1 MKLRQAQASATY
13 LLPDPGELDQRIVI
27 RRRVDVPADDFG
39 VTPTYPEQIRTWAK
53 KAQPGAAA
61 YQGAVQIENRVT
73 HYFTI
78 RFRRGITADHEVD
91 ANISWQTCTS
101 TCDSAIRTWGD
112 TVAECVIDKLCPSH
126 TVVVFAYPE
135 GKENAQN

>member
-53 KAQPGAAA
+53 KRNPARQL
-61 YQGAVQIENRVT
+61 
-73 HYFTI
+73 I
-78 RFRRGITADHEVD
+78 RG
-91 ANISWQTCTS
+91 
-101 TCDSAIRTWGD
+101 
-112 TVAECVIDKLCPSH
+112 LCR
-126 TVVVFAYPE
+126 
-135 GKENAQN
+135 

>member
-1 MKLRQAQASATY
+1 
-13 LLPDPGELDQRIVI
+13 
-27 RRRVDVPADDFG
+27 
-39 VTPTYPEQIRTWAK
+39 
-53 KAQPGAAA
+53 
-61 YQGAVQIENRVT
+61 
-73 HYFTI
+73 
-78 RFRRGITADHEVD
+78 
-91 ANISWQTCTS
+91 SWQTCTS

>member
-61 YQGAVQIENRVT
+61 YQGSVQIENRVT

-78 RFRRGITADHEVD
+78 RWRRNITADHEVF
-91 ANISWQTCTS
+91 
-101 TCDSAIRTWGD
+101 CDGQVYRIRRIRDLNSKRRFLLLECEELGTERGEGY
-112 TVAECVIDKLCPSH
+112 AEQS
-126 TVVVFAYPE
+126 VFTR
-135 GKENAQN
+135 

>member
-1 MKLRQAQASATY
+1 MKIRQAQTSATY

-61 YQGAVQIENRVT
+61 YQGSVQIENRVT

-78 RFRRGITADHEVD
+78 RWCRNITADHEVF
-91 ANISWQTCTS
+91 
-101 TCDSAIRTWGD
+101 CDGQVYRIRRIRDLNSKRRFLLLECEELGTERGEGY
-112 TVAECVIDKLCPSH
+112 AEQS
-126 TVVVFAYPE
+126 VFTR
-135 GKENAQN
+135 

>member
-1 MKLRQAQASATY
+1 MKIRQAQTSATY

-61 YQGAVQIENRVT
+61 YQGSVQIENRVT
-73 HYFTI
+73 HYF
-78 RFRRGITADHEVD
+78 
-91 ANISWQTCTS
+91 
-101 TCDSAIRTWGD
+101 
-112 TVAECVIDKLCPSH
+112 
-126 TVVVFAYPE
+126 
-135 GKENAQN
+135 